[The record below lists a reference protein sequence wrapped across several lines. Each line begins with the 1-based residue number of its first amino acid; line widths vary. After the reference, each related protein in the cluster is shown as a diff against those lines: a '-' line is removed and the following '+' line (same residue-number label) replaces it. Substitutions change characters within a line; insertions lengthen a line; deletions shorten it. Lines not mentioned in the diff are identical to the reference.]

1 MGKAKRARRPQG
13 HPAKIESRRLQS
25 APIRAPRAADALTD
39 EFVAWRQEESSKEL
53 TISFFEQLRAN
64 AELLGTNEVPVTHA
78 MVRDWFATGNELI
91 FVLTALED
99 DMGLIE
105 PIGPRNGEM
114 WLRLFDPEAVAAA
127 RGLAV

>member
-78 MVRDWFATGNELI
+78 MVNEHHHQRWRQDKGHHRKQQ
-91 FVLTALED
+91 VQA
-99 DMGLIE
+99 
-105 PIGPRNGEM
+105 
-114 WLRLFDPEAVAAA
+114 EAQAQAGTTCDHD
-127 RGLAV
+127 R